1 MRGPAQASV
10 PTVAEWGKGGL
21 RIMAE
26 TLLEMRLSCCLR
38 LRAGR
43 SYTRDITF
51 SPGPGSRA
59 GTGGRLGRGRS
70 GHARAPRAGTKSTI
84 VPIAASSYW
93 PFKTDGTGE
102 LFDIGEVSETN
113 GNAQPEIYEEEPEEE
128 EEEAEPA

>member
-1 MRGPAQASV
+1 
-10 PTVAEWGKGGL
+10 
-21 RIMAE
+21 
-26 TLLEMRLSCCLR
+26 
-38 LRAGR
+38 
-43 SYTRDITF
+43 
-51 SPGPGSRA
+51 
-59 GTGGRLGRGRS
+59 
-70 GHARAPRAGTKSTI
+70 